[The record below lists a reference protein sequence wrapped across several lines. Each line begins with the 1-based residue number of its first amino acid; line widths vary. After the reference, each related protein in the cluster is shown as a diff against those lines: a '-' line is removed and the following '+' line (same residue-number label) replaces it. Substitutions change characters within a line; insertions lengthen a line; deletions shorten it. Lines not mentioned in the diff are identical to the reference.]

1 MSGTDAGSF
10 DITKGANLDRLR
22 SLRGIKWSRYDGDM
36 LSAWVADMDFE
47 PAPMAVDAVQGIVDR
62 RDFGYTRMAREALPD
77 AWAAWQE
84 RRHGWSPDTD
94 QLRFFTDVLHAIDIA
109 LWLWTEPGDGIV
121 LFTPIYH
128 PFLAAVN
135 HGGRRLVDCPL
146 DPEGWRLDPERLE
159 ASIDEGTK
167 VILTCNPHNP
177 SGRVFDRDEL
187 TAIAEVA
194 ERHDLLVLSDEIWAD
209 IVFPGSTHVP
219 MANISPEAA
228 ARTVTISAASKAFN
242 LAGLRTAVAHVG
254 HTGVRDAIDEL
265 PSHALGGL
273 STPGLEATLACWTEG
288 DGWLDGLVR
297 HLTEQRNHLAVRL
310 AEDVPGSR
318 FQLPEATY
326 LNFIDL
332 SGCGLG
338 DDPAP
343 FIEQHGLAVNPGV
356 AFGTN
361 GEGHIRLNTA
371 TSREILDAMIDRI
384 AAAVAAS

>member
-1 MSGTDAGSF
+1 MSGL
-10 DITKGANLDRLR
+10 DITRGANLERLR
-22 SLRGIKWSRYDGDM
+22 SLHGIKWSRYEGDM
-36 LSAWVADMDFE
+36 LAAWVADMDFE
-47 PAPMAVDAVQGIVDR
+47 PAPMAVEAVQGIVDR
-62 RDFGYTRMAREALPD
+62 RDFGYTRLAREALPD

-84 RRHGWSPDTD
+84 RRHGWQPDTEH
-94 QLRFFTDVLHAIDIA
+94 LRFFTDVLHAIDIA
-109 LWLWTEPGDGIV
+109 LWQWTQPGDGIV
-121 LFTPIYH
+121 LFTPVYH
-128 PFLAAVN
+128 PFLAAVQ

-146 DPEGWRLDPERLE
+146 DVDGWRLDPERLE
-159 ASIDEGTK
+159 AVIDDRTK

-177 SGRVFDRDEL
+177 SGRVFDRAEL
-187 TAIAEVA
+187 EAVADVA
-194 ERHDLLVLSDEIWAD
+194 ERHDLLILSDEIWAD
-209 IVFPGSTHVP
+209 IVFPGSTHIP
-219 MANISPEAA
+219 MASVSDAAA

-242 LAGLRTAVAHVG
+242 LAGLRTAVAFVG
-254 HTGVRDAIDEL
+254 HEGVRKLIDDL

-288 DGWLDGLVR
+288 EEWLGAVVQ

-310 AEDVPGSR
+310 AAEVPGSR

-332 SGCGLG
+332 GGAGLG

-343 FIEQHGLAVNPGV
+343 VLEEHGLAVNPGL

-361 GEGHIRLNTA
+361 GQGHIRLNTA

-384 AAAVAAS
+384 ASAVAERSAR